1 MKLLITDIDGT
12 LTDGNRVPE
21 EVVEACGRLRARGWR
36 LMIATGRIWA
46 SARPFAEAIGSDLPA
61 IVYDGARVLQEG
73 GSALFPCREWKIPN
87 RTADRVLSL
96 GWDSSLL
103 IQAYGDEEVTCRPS
117 DEVTQRFF
125 RGLRVPVKPDL
136 KDPRLD
142 FDPYRI
148 IFYGDPKEART
159 LGERIRE
166 ILASKVEVTL
176 AGEGFLDI
184 LPAGVSK
191 GSAFRAYRTAAGLRP
206 EAVVAAGDHL
216 NDIDLLL
223 EADLA
228 VTFEDAPLEVRAA
241 SHLVLPPASCMG
253 FLELCRFLEMD
264 ESTRFFSNF
273 GRKQKRGCPIFL
285 PGQPP
290 ETKREV

>member
-21 EVVEACGRLRARGWR
+21 EVAEACGRLRARGWK

-46 SARPFAEAIGSDLPA
+46 SARPFAEAIGSDLPS
-61 IVYDGARVLQEG
+61 IVYDGARVLQDG
-73 GSALFPCREWKIPN
+73 GSTPLPFREWKIPN
-87 RTADRVLSL
+87 RTADRVLAL
-96 GWDSSLL
+96 GWSSSLL
-103 IQAYGDEEVTCRPS
+103 IQAYGDEEVTCRAS

-125 RGLRVPVKPDL
+125 RGLGVPVSPDL

-148 IFYGDPKEART
+148 IFYGDPKEARA
-159 LGERIRE
+159 LGESIRE
-166 ILASKVEVTL
+166 ILATEVEVTL

-191 GSAFRAYRTAAGLRP
+191 GAAFRAYRTTAGLRP
-206 EAVVAAGDHL
+206 EVVVAAGDHL

-241 SHLVLPPASCMG
+241 CHLVLPPASCMG
-253 FLELCRFLEMD
+253 FLELCRFLERG
-264 ESTRFFSNF
+264 EFPRFFSNID
-273 GRKQKRGCPIFL
+273 RKHKRGCPVFL
-285 PGQPP
+285 RGQPP